1 MKKADWK
8 KIGYGALKGGGQ
20 ILAAF
25 AFLIL
30 LWWVAYLVVDN
41 SLVVPALS
49 DCAKKAWELLGKSW
63 FWQAFLRTFLRVLLS
78 FVISFVCAAIFA
90 VISYLVPAFGKFF
103 VPIIAALRSLPV
115 LAVSLIL
122 IIWFGAGGT
131 PIAVAFLSLFPM
143 LYTAILSALSSV
155 DKQLIDVGRVCG
167 VTVKNSVFRVYL
179 PLTAPYVTR
188 EGTAAFSFALKLVV
202 SAEVVANTAR
212 SLGGMMQEAQG
223 YLDLPKLFALVIVT
237 FFVALCLE
245 TLGNWLVSCVDFN
258 KVK

>member
-1 MKKADWK
+1 MKKSDWK

-25 AFLIL
+25 AFLAL
-30 LWWVAYLVVDN
+30 VWWAAYLVVDN
-41 SLVVPALS
+41 DLVVPALS
-49 DCAKKAWELLGKSW
+49 DCAKKAWGMLGKAW
-63 FWQAFLRTFLRVLLS
+63 FWQAFLRTFLRVFFSFVLS
-78 FVISFVCAAIFA
+78 FVFAAIFA
-90 VISYLVPAFGKFF
+90 VIAYLLPAFAKFF
-103 VPIIAALRSLPV
+103 APIVAALRSLPV

-143 LYTAILSALSSV
+143 LYTAILAALSGI
-155 DKQLIDVGRVCG
+155 DRQLLDVGKACG
-167 VTVKNSVFRVYL
+167 VTLKNSIFRVYL

-202 SAEVVANTAR
+202 SAEVIANTAK

-223 YLDLPKLFALVIVT
+223 YLDLPKLFALVMVT
-237 FFVALCLE
+237 FVVALVLE
-245 TLGNWLVSCVDFN
+245 TAGNWLASCVEK
-258 KVK
+258 KVE